1 MRPLRFAPMRLDAL
15 FETKARTLSFEFFPP
30 KNERGWHTLEDTI
43 DQLVPL
49 GPDFI
54 SVTYGAGGGTREKT
68 REVIEHIARSTGVAT
83 MAHLTCVNATKA
95 ELRALFD
102 EYAGHGIENLLALRG
117 DPPKGEARF
126 TPTDGG
132 CEYAS
137 DLIDLIREDG
147 RFAVLCAAFPE
158 KHPDAISRESDLE
171 NLRRKFDL
179 GAAAALTQCFFSAD
193 LYTHL
198 TGDIARLRGVPSRII
213 PGILPVIDWGALVRF
228 CNICQ
233 ATIPTNLRALL
244 EPVAE
249 NRVEMRK
256 RGIAFTITLCRELLE
271 AGAPGLHLYALN
283 RSTAVAEIVTALR
296 QSGHLD

>member
-1 MRPLRFAPMRLDAL
+1 MRLDDL
-15 FETKARTLSFEFFPP
+15 FSRKPRTLSFEFFPP

-54 SVTYGAGGGTREKT
+54 SVTYGAGGSTREKT
-68 REVIEHIARSTGVAT
+68 REVIEHITRTTGVTT

-95 ELRALFD
+95 ELRSLLD
-102 EYAGHGIENLLALRG
+102 EYSSHGIENLLALRG
-117 DPPKGEARF
+117 DPPKGQVRF

-147 RFAVLCAAFPE
+147 RFAILCAAFPE
-158 KHPDAISRESDLE
+158 RHPEASSREADWA
-171 NLRRKFDL
+171 NLHRKL
-179 GAAAALTQCFFSAD
+179 TKGACAAITQCFFDPEHYVD
-193 LYTHL
+193 LCRHL
-198 TGDIARLRGVPSRII
+198 EGLLGHPPRVI
-213 PGILPVIDWGALVRF
+213 PGILPVVDWAALERF
-228 CNICQ
+228 CKVCG
-233 ATIPTNLRALL
+233 AEIPNRLRERI
-244 EPVAE
+244 EPVAHD
-249 NRVEMRK
+249 RVETRK
-256 RGIAFTITLCRELLE
+256 RGIAFSIEFCRQLLE
-271 AGAPGLHLYALN
+271 AGAPGLHLFALN